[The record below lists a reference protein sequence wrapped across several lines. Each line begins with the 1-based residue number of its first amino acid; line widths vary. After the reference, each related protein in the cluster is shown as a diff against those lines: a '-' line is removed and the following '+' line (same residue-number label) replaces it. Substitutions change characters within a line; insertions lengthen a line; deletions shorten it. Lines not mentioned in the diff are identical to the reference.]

1 MRTPDLQLPPKLEQ
15 LVDKY
20 AGCEQKSVEI
30 HPTTWARKW
39 PDHPAYTSR
48 LTLTVSRD
56 DLKAACAELDLDD
69 RDQVLSAFVLVMAWG
84 GGKSGR
90 PIMNTQRALA
100 DPDAAHLMLKSS
112 AEKVA
117 GTAEQSVLESAHE
130 EWSLPGVRQAFFSKW
145 FAFAGV
151 RESRE
156 WQPLILDARVYATL
170 NKTLKVSTIRLAD
183 SHRRKHRYR
192 AYVQALHLW
201 AKELSVP
208 AERLEWILFRHNGKP
223 LP

>member
-1 MRTPDLQLPPKLEQ
+1 MQLPPKLEH
-15 LVDKY
+15 LVAKY
-20 AGCEQKSVEI
+20 AGCKQEPVPIQ
-30 HPTTWARKW
+30 PTTWARKW

-48 LTLTVSRD
+48 LTPTVSRD
-56 DLKAACAELDLDD
+56 DLKAACTDLDLDD
-69 RDQVLSAFVLVMAWG
+69 REQVLSAFVLVMAWG

-100 DPDAAHLMLKSS
+100 DPAAAHNMLRSS
-112 AEKVA
+112 AEAVS

-130 EWSLPGVRQAFFSKW
+130 EWRLPGVRQAFFTKW

-151 RESRE
+151 RQHRE
-156 WQPLILDARVYATL
+156 WQPLILDARVYASL
-170 NKTLKVSTIRLAD
+170 NKTLEVSTIQLAD

-192 AYVQALHLW
+192 AYVQALHRW
-201 AKELSVP
+201 AEELSVP
-208 AERLEWILFRHNGKP
+208 AERLEWILFRHNGGL